1 MALDEDENEFLR
13 IEIECTYM
21 RSVVHTC
28 MMYGQG
34 GSVGASISA
43 VSMNADIFFF

>member
-1 MALDEDENEFLR
+1 MVLDVVENEFLSL
-13 IEIECTYM
+13 EIDCTYM

-43 VSMNADIFFF
+43 VPINADIFFF